1 MDIVGTSKDAIRG
14 RGMRVVLPES
24 GDERVLRAACQL
36 SDEGLARPVLIGE
49 IKDVRTK
56 LETLGVN
63 RSTIDVRDPA
73 LDPAIERL
81 AEMVAAARPSLSLK
95 AAQRLMTKPLYFAG
109 ALVAAGEADTFVAG
123 AASPTRRV
131 IEAGLMT
138 IGLAPAI
145 EIPSSFFVMLMPQIG
160 SRPARALIFADC
172 AVNADPTARELA
184 DIAIASA
191 DSARLLGELPRVA
204 MLSFSTKGSAQH
216 ARVEKVRAALALVIA
231 LMPSLMID
239 GELQGDAALSS
250 VVAAKKVT
258 GPSDVAGRA
267 NVLIF
272 PDLDAGNI
280 AYKLVQEFGAAQALG
295 PFLQGFR
302 RPISDLSR
310 GSSTDD
316 IVSTVA
322 ITLARCITR

>member
-14 RGMRVVLPES
+14 RGMRVVLPEA
-24 GDERVLRAACQL
+24 GDGRVLQAAVQL
-36 SDEGLARPVLIGE
+36 IGEGLARPILIGDADDLWE
-49 IKDVRTK
+49 K
-56 LETLGVN
+56 LKPLGVT
-63 RSTIDVRDPA
+63 RSAIDIRDPSN
-73 LDPAIERL
+73 DSRL
-81 AEMVAAARPSLSLK
+81 EQLAGFITATRPSLTAK
-95 AAQRLMTKPLYFAG
+95 AAQRLLTKPLYFAG

-123 AASPTRRV
+123 AANPTRRV

-138 IGLAPAI
+138 IGLAAGI
-145 EIPSSFFVMLMPQIG
+145 EIASSFFVMLTPQTG
-160 SRPARALIFADC
+160 TKLARALIFADC

-191 DSARLLGELPRVA
+191 DSARLLGGTPRVA

-216 ARVEKVRAALALVIA
+216 ARVEKVRAALAHVRELA
-231 LMPSLMID
+231 PGLAID
-239 GELQGDAALSS
+239 GELQGDAALSAA
-250 VVAAKKVT
+250 VAAKKVT
-258 GPSDVAGRA
+258 APSDVAGRA

-272 PDLDAGNI
+272 PDLDSGNI
-280 AYKLVQEFGAAQALG
+280 AYKLVQELGGAQALG

-310 GSSTDD
+310 GASIDD

-322 ITLARCITR
+322 ITLARCVEL

>member
-123 AASPTRRV
+123 AANPTRRV
-131 IEAGLMT
+131 IEAGLMM

-145 EIPSSFFVMLMPQIG
+145 EIPSSFFVMLMPEIA

-216 ARVEKVRAALALVIA
+216 ARVDKVRAALAHVNA

-272 PDLDAGNI
+272 PDLDSGNI

-310 GSSTDD
+310 GASTDD

>member
-109 ALVAAGEADTFVAG
+109 ALSLPAKQIHSLRVPPVPRG
-123 AASPTRRV
+123 A
-131 IEAGLMT
+131 
-138 IGLAPAI
+138 
-145 EIPSSFFVMLMPQIG
+145 
-160 SRPARALIFADC
+160 
-172 AVNADPTARELA
+172 
-184 DIAIASA
+184 
-191 DSARLLGELPRVA
+191 
-204 MLSFSTKGSAQH
+204 
-216 ARVEKVRAALALVIA
+216 
-231 LMPSLMID
+231 
-239 GELQGDAALSS
+239 
-250 VVAAKKVT
+250 
-258 GPSDVAGRA
+258 
-267 NVLIF
+267 
-272 PDLDAGNI
+272 
-280 AYKLVQEFGAAQALG
+280 
-295 PFLQGFR
+295 
-302 RPISDLSR
+302 
-310 GSSTDD
+310 
-316 IVSTVA
+316 
-322 ITLARCITR
+322 

>member
-14 RGMRVVLPES
+14 RGMRVVLPEA
-24 GDERVLRAACQL
+24 GDERVLQAAVQL
-36 SDEGLARPVLIGE
+36 IGEGLARPILIGDADDLWE
-49 IKDVRTK
+49 K
-56 LETLGVN
+56 LKPLGVA
-63 RSTIDVRDPA
+63 RSAIDIRDPA
-73 LDPAIERL
+73 SDLGLEQL
-81 AEMVAAARPSLSLK
+81 AGFITATRPSLTAK
-95 AAQRLMTKPLYFAG
+95 AAQRLVTKPLYFAG

-123 AASPTRRV
+123 AANPTRRV

-138 IGLAPAI
+138 IGLATGI
-145 EIPSSFFVMLMPQIG
+145 EIPSSFFVMLTPQFG
-160 SRPARALIFADC
+160 TKLARALIFADC

-191 DSARLLGELPRVA
+191 DSARLLGGTPRVA

-216 ARVEKVRAALALVIA
+216 ARVEKVRAALAHVRELA
-231 LMPSLMID
+231 PGLAID
-239 GELQGDAALSS
+239 GELQGDAALSA

-258 GPSDVAGRA
+258 APSDVAGRA

-272 PDLDAGNI
+272 PDLDSGNI
-280 AYKLVQEFGAAQALG
+280 AYKLVQELGGAQALG
-295 PFLQGFR
+295 PFLQGFQ

-310 GSSTDD
+310 GATIDD

-322 ITLARCITR
+322 ITLARCVEL

>member
-123 AASPTRRV
+123 AANPTRRV

-145 EIPSSFFVMLMPQIG
+145 EIPSSFFVMLMPEIA

-216 ARVEKVRAALALVIA
+216 ARVDKVRAALAHVNA

-272 PDLDAGNI
+272 PDLDSGNI

-310 GSSTDD
+310 GASTDD

-322 ITLARCITR
+322 ITLARCTTR